1 MADYYPVL
9 ARAVASLPHNDA
21 KARRDLYARARTVV
35 AEQLRGRTPQ
45 NPAQEAMR
53 EQAALET
60 AIRRIEAEARAGP
73 SQTLKNPAAAPAPR
87 QRAAVAGAQERA
99 DNTARSLSK
108 ILQAVQPDAIGDGGG
123 QPSHRNAMNRTP
135 ALVPGL
141 APGLAPSAAPKAA
154 AAAPAKSDNRTSNP
168 SAELGGAPS
177 SFGTLLFATA
187 YIVAA
192 LAFVGVTYIR
202 CMVWLYQGVIG
213 YPILL
218 GAMVV
223 TLGLFIAPPL
233 MFFKKTS
240 TLPSVDALMRYIHTA
255 SRRVL

>member
-9 ARAVASLPHNDA
+9 ARAVAGLAHNDA
-21 KARRDLYARARTVV
+21 QARRDLYARARTVV

-45 NPAQEAMR
+45 SPAREATR

-60 AIRRIEAEARAGP
+60 AIRRIEAEARAGQ
-73 SQTLKNPAAAPAPR
+73 SQTLKKPAAAPVPR
-87 QRAAVAGAQERA
+87 QPAAVAGARESA

-108 ILQAVQPDAIGDGGG
+108 ILQAVQPDAIGDGAG
-123 QPSHRNAMNRTP
+123 QPSHRNAMNRTA
-135 ALVPGL
+135 ALV
-141 APGLAPSAAPKAA
+141 PGLAPSAAPKAA
-154 AAAPAKSDNRTSNP
+154 AAAPTKSDYRTSNP

-192 LAFVGVTYIR
+192 LAFTGVTYIR

-218 GAMVV
+218 GTMVS

-233 MFFKKTS
+233 MFFRKTS
-240 TLPSVDALMRYIHTA
+240 TLPSVDALMRYIHTT